1 MGAYSRGAY
10 SEVGAYSRGLIRRWE
25 LIQGG
30 LFGGG
35 CLFKGAYSE
44 VGAYSRGLIRRWEL
58 IQGGLFGGGYLFKE
72 AYSEVGVYSRIYGIV
87 LNYHFLNFVQTFS
100 KHQFFLQVLQGIP
113 TREILLPLFSGK
125 PFNAD
130 TKRRVYSPPRE

>member
-1 MGAYSRGAY
+1 MGAYSRGG
-10 SEVGAYSRGLIRRWE
+10 V
-25 LIQGG
+25 
-30 LFGGG
+30 FGGG
-35 CLFKGAYSE
+35 SLFKGAYSE
-44 VGAYSRGLIRRWEL
+44 VGAYSRGLIRRWVL
-58 IQGGLFGGGYLFKE
+58 IQGGLSGGGSLFKGGLFGGGYLFKG

-87 LNYHFLNFVQTFS
+87 LNYHFLNFVQTVS

-130 TKRRVYSPPRE
+130 TKRRVYSPPRK